1 MADLRLDG
9 NDAGV
14 ATPPNYPHAID
25 IFRRLDGL
33 EALGMMQRGEV
44 PVTNITRWMNF
55 SLETVERG
63 HVVFGMVPHEE
74 LYNLIGSVHGGII
87 TTLMDNAL
95 GCSVQSLLPAGQV
108 ATTMD
113 LHTRFHRPVTAATGK
128 VFADARV
135 VHAGRRTA
143 TSEAHLVDANGTVYA
158 TGTSTLMI
166 LVDQPNR

>member
-1 MADLRLDG
+1 MSAGDDARAGDG
-9 NDAGV
+9 AV
-14 ATPPNYPHAID
+14 AIKNYPHAID
-25 IFRRLDGL
+25 IFRRMDGL
-33 EALGMMQRGEV
+33 DALGMMMRGEV
-44 PVTNITRWMNF
+44 PVTNVTRWMHF
-55 SLETVERG
+55 SLESVERG

-95 GCSVQSLLPAGQV
+95 GCSVQSVLPAGQV

-113 LHTRFHRPVTAATGK
+113 LHTRFHRPVTAAVGK

-143 TSEAHLVDANGTVYA
+143 TSEAHLVDAQGTVYA

-166 LVDQPNR
+166 LVDE

>member
-1 MADLRLDG
+1 MSTPG
-9 NDAGV
+9 SSPAGTPL
-14 ATPPNYPHAID
+14 ATKDYPHAVD
-25 IFRRLDGL
+25 IFRRMDGL

-63 HVVFGMVPHEE
+63 HVVFAMLPHEE
-74 LYNLIGSVHGGII
+74 LYNMIGSVHGGII

-95 GCSVQSLLPAGQV
+95 GTAVQSLLPAGQV

-113 LHTRFHRPVTAATGK
+113 LHTRFHRPVTAAVGK

-143 TSEAHLVDANGTVYA
+143 TSEAKLVDAQGRVYA

-166 LVDQPNR
+166 LVDG

>member
-1 MADLRLDG
+1 MNEETHAGDG
-9 NDAGV
+9 AV
-14 ATPPNYPHAID
+14 AIKNYPHAID

-33 EALGMMQRGEV
+33 DALGMMKRGEV
-44 PVTNITRWMNF
+44 PVTNVTRWMHF
-55 SLETVERG
+55 SLESVERG
-63 HVVFGMVPHEE
+63 HVVFAMTPHED

-95 GCSVQSLLPAGQV
+95 GCAVQSLLPAGQV

-113 LHTRFHRPVTAATGK
+113 LHTRFHRPVTAAVGK

-143 TSEAHLVDANGTVYA
+143 TSEAHLVDAHGRVYA

-166 LVDQPNR
+166 LVDD